1 MDETTYKILMGASAF
16 MVAMLG
22 GMLAATTIQQEEGLE
37 KLRKA
42 RNIIVPS
49 YFVLAL
55 LSALCC
61 FTDMTPA
68 SSRPA
73 HFWLL
78 PIKRCFSRC
87 P

>member
-49 YFVLAL
+49 
-55 LSALCC
+55 
-61 FTDMTPA
+61 
-68 SSRPA
+68 
-73 HFWLL
+73 
-78 PIKRCFSRC
+78 
-87 P
+87 

>member
-55 LSALCC
+55 LSAL
-61 FTDMTPA
+61 
-68 SSRPA
+68 
-73 HFWLL
+73 
-78 PIKRCFSRC
+78 
-87 P
+87 